1 MGGLGLIEHDTLPR
15 VIVHDQKLSGGQQQ
29 GDKQGGIAYGIPA
42 PGTTMGVSDEV
53 EVRLELEFSGP
64 PLVSKPAP

>member
-1 MGGLGLIEHDTLPR
+1 MTR
-15 VIVHDQKLSGGQQQ
+15 NSAAVSSK

>member
-1 MGGLGLIEHDTLPR
+1 MTR
-15 VIVHDQKLSGGQQQ
+15 NSAAVSSK

-53 EVRLELEFSGP
+53 EARLELEFSGP